1 MAVFLQTEIQ
11 GLEGGAGSRGQGR
24 RLGQLAPRERART
37 SPVFGEGEE
46 VRELEQEPLPE
57 PQGGE
62 VGMAVGEACSEWQSD
77 PSHQASGDLVEPPSE
92 VGSWG
97 ER

>member
-11 GLEGGAGSRGQGR
+11 GLEGGDREPWAGQAAG
-24 RLGQLAPRERART
+24 GQLAPRERART

-46 VRELEQEPLPE
+46 VRELEQEFFPE

-62 VGMAVGEACSEWQSD
+62 VGMAVGEACSEWQSN
-77 PSHQASGDLVEPPSE
+77 PVTPGL
-92 VGSWG
+92 
-97 ER
+97 R